1 MTEVF
6 NRSLHKRKRQ
16 ALRNGMPPAEKLL
29 WARLR
34 RRQIEGVK
42 FRRQYGVGRYV
53 VDFYS
58 AELKLAIEV
67 DGESHLGAEAQAYD
81 AQRQAFIESFGI
93 RFLRFTN
100 QEVYD
105 DLDAVVEAIA
115 LKVQSMTSKVWRTSI

>member
-115 LKVQSMTSKVWRTSI
+115 LKVQSMTSKV

>member
-6 NRSLHKRKRQ
+6 NRALHKSKRQ
-16 ALRNGMPPAEKLL
+16 VLRNNMPPAEQLL

-34 RRQIEGVK
+34 RRQLEGIK

-58 AELKLAIEV
+58 PEIKLAIEV

-81 AQRQAFIESFGI
+81 AERQAYIESFGI
-93 RFLRFTN
+93 RFLRFNN
-100 QEVYD
+100 QQIYEE
-105 DLDAVVEAIA
+105 LDSVIEMIVFDIQNHQA
-115 LKVQSMTSKVWRTSI
+115 R

>member
-6 NRSLHKRKRQ
+6 NRALHKSKRQ
-16 ALRNGMPPAEKLL
+16 VLRNNMPPAEQLL

-34 RRQIEGVK
+34 RRQLEGIK

-58 AELKLAIEV
+58 PEIKLAIEV

-81 AQRQAFIESFGI
+81 AERQAYIESFGI
-93 RFLRFTN
+93 RFLRFNN
-100 QEVYD
+100 QQIYEE
-105 DLDAVVEAIA
+105 LDSVIEMIVFDIQNHEA
-115 LKVQSMTSKVWRTSI
+115 R